1 MFRRAFISFAVT
13 YTAWSDSPRRTRP
26 MVESIL
32 GRRWVVGRARGH
44 CCLVRVNQASYLI
57 SDR

>member
-1 MFRRAFISFAVT
+1 MI
-13 YTAWSDSPRRTRP
+13 
-26 MVESIL
+26 ESIL